1 MKHFPLVRRLLD
13 RRGVQVRK
21 DGRDFAE
28 ICPKMF
34 RIHGEERVSSERG
47 PNSRFDRVTRYAQQ
61 AARNQRNLVTRNF
74 YCSRSTKLTSQ
85 ILVAF
90 NASAQRF
97 EVKD

>member
-47 PNSRFDRVTRYAQQ
+47 RSPCFDRYARQTG
-61 AARNQRNLVTRNF
+61 RNQRNLVARKF

-97 EVKD
+97 DVKD